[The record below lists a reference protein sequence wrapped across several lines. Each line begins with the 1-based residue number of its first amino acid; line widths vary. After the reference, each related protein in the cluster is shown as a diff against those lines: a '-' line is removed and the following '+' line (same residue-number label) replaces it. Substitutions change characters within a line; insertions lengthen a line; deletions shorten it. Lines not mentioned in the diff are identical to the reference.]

1 MNDIEKDTV
10 WKINDCQELLRNR
23 VSEKFVNDAIKG
35 LDQQFT
41 REVIF
46 DLLIIAAELNIRYK
60 SRAP

>member
-41 REVIF
+41 REVIL
-46 DLLIIAAELNIRYK
+46 DLLIVAAELNIGYK
-60 SRAP
+60 S